1 MYDETPESLLEK
13 FVWNGDDRN
22 VADVYV
28 NDAFGA
34 AHRAHAS
41 VSALPRMVGERGAGL
56 LLEKEIQALSALRE
70 RPGRPYVAVLGG
82 AKVSDKIG
90 VLEALLTRVDALLVG
105 GAMAN
110 TFLAAQ
116 GKSMGGSLVED
127 DKLPLARSL
136 IDRAGDKLVLPVDLR
151 LGDGLDATVAETWET
166 DGVPA
171 DRLALDIGPE
181 TAKHYAE
188 RVRKAESVFW
198 NGPMGLFENPTF
210 AAGSVAVA
218 EAIAIANGEMEL
230 EDEDPD
236 DADDA
241 AVRDQLDGFGG
252 SADKVVETTNQVPEP
267 ESFVNVASAV
277 SSVGARPGRSAGRV
291 KTRLLG
297 FQPGDEVEKDIFESA
312 KENEG
317 PVATEFPVGWIVVVD
332 GPGRGKCFTI
342 YNGASSIG
350 RGEDQAVRLDFGDN
364 SISRNNHAA
373 VAFDDEEGTFFLGH
387 GGKSNLVRLN
397 GKPVLSTEELNK
409 GDQVRI
415 GETTLLFMPLC
426 GEDFSWNDKNDN
438 DQDDNA

>member
-1 MYDETPESLLEK
+1 MSLRATGIRSVRDLDVDGRRVFCRVDFNVPMKDGAITDDTRIRAALPTITHLLERGARLVLCSHLGRPK
-13 FVWNGDDRN
+13 GKVVPALSLEPVAARLAELLAGGEVRLTDESAGDGAKRVVGDLRDGQVALLEN
-22 VADVYV
+22 VRFDPREKADDEGFARELKALADVYV

-70 RPGRPYVAVLGG
+70 SPGRPYVAVLGG

-151 LGDGLDATVAETWET
+151 LGDGRDATVAETWET

-218 EAIAIANGEMEL
+218 EAIAACPGFTVVGGG
-230 EDEDPD
+230 DSV
-236 DADDA
+236 A
-241 AVRDQLDGFGG
+241 AVKAAGVADRVSHVSTGG
-252 SADKVVETTNQVPEP
+252 
-267 ESFVNVASAV
+267 
-277 SSVGARPGRSAGRV
+277 
-291 KTRLLG
+291 
-297 FQPGDEVEKDIFESA
+297 
-312 KENEG
+312 
-317 PVATEFPVGWIVVVD
+317 
-332 GPGRGKCFTI
+332 
-342 YNGASSIG
+342 GASLELLEG
-350 RGEDQAVRLDFGDN
+350 KRLPGMEAL
-364 SISRNNHAA
+364 R
-373 VAFDDEEGTFFLGH
+373 
-387 GGKSNLVRLN
+387 
-397 GKPVLSTEELNK
+397 
-409 GDQVRI
+409 
-415 GETTLLFMPLC
+415 
-426 GEDFSWNDKNDN
+426 
-438 DQDDNA
+438 